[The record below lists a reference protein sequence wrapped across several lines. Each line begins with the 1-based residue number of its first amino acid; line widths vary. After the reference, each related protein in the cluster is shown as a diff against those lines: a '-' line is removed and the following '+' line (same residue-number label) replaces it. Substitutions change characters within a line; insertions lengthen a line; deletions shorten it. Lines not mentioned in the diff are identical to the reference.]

1 MTDES
6 RPHAESEP
14 RQPTTAR
21 AWVARALLWGL
32 TAVLLVFVAALAW
45 AVTIAGG
52 GWYLLGAAVFFC
64 VPLPLW
70 YILTERRRRKN

>member
-1 MTDES
+1 MTAG
-6 RPHAESEP
+6 RWP
-14 RQPTTAR
+14 
-21 AWVARALLWGL
+21 ARALLWTL
-32 TAVLLVFVAALAW
+32 TAALVVFVAALAW

-70 YILTERRRRKN
+70 YVLTNRRRGKDDASR